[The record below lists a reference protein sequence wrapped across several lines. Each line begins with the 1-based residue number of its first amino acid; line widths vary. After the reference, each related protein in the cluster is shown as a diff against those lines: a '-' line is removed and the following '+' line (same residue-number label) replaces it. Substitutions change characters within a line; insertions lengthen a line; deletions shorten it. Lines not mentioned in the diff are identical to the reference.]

1 MIYSLELGLSDAQIF
16 TGFAMYGAL
25 RHQPC
30 LMSAYHYQVVC
41 WIFAIIV
48 STSSTSVTSLIAFF
62 AWKDR
67 AGRWKKRRIIGCLIR
82 VALLLTLVIL
92 GLEPLWYAMHT
103 PSGFPQFPEPL
114 MGARAV
120 CFTGFDGPSSRQ
132 TGLDGYARPFW
143 MTLGPA
149 LFSIVVCILKVLA
162 DLFII
167 AEHWIK
173 PVFLF
178 ISQVPAVVCYGYAIY
193 FIRTLRGQAR
203 QIFKPDE
210 NEDFL
215 GFGQIVPLILLALP
229 FVSLLESA
237 ASM

>member
-30 LMSAYHYQVVC
+30 LMNAYHYQVVC

-103 PSGFPQFPEPL
+103 PSGFPRFPEPL

-143 MTLGPA
+143 MTLGA
-149 LFSIVVCILKVLA
+149 AQNIGSSLFSCS
-162 DLFII
+162 FRR
-167 AEHWIK
+167 
-173 PVFLF
+173 
-178 ISQVPAVVCYGYAIY
+178 C
-193 FIRTLRGQAR
+193 
-203 QIFKPDE
+203 
-210 NEDFL
+210 
-215 GFGQIVPLILLALP
+215 LP
-229 FVSLLESA
+229 
-237 ASM
+237 

>member
-1 MIYSLELGLSDAQIF
+1 
-16 TGFAMYGAL
+16 
-25 RHQPC
+25 
-30 LMSAYHYQVVC
+30 MSAYHYQVVC

-48 STSSTSVTSLIAFF
+48 STSSTSVASLVAFF

-67 AGRWKKRRIIGCLIR
+67 AGRWKKRRITGCLIR
-82 VALLLTLVIL
+82 LALLFTLVIL
-92 GLEPLWYAMHT
+92 GLEPLWYAQHSR
-103 PSGFPQFPEPL
+103 SGFPEFPEPL

-120 CFTGFDGPSSRQ
+120 CFTGFDAPSSRD
-132 TGLDGYARPFW
+132 TGLGSYARAFW
-143 MTLGPA
+143 MTLGAA

-173 PVFLF
+173 PIFLF
-178 ISQVPAVVCYGYAIY
+178 ISQVPAVVTYGYAIY
-193 FIRTLRGQAR
+193 NIRFLRGKAR
-203 QIFKPDE
+203 DIFQPDE

-229 FVSLLESA
+229 FVALLESA
-237 ASM
+237 AGVYCP